1 MAGPVLLITGASSG
15 IGAATARHA
24 AAAGYRLVLAA
35 RRQEELEVLA
45 RELGGDE
52 RALAVPS
59 DVTEW
64 DDQQRLARAA
74 LDAFGRIDAV
84 FANAGFGAA
93 RGFLESTP
101 EHWRSMVLTN
111 IYGVALTI
119 RATLT
124 ALKKSS
130 GHVVLTGSVAGRKAL
145 PGSLYS
151 ATKWAVTAMGESL
164 RQEVQRHGRPRDG
177 RRAGD
182 GRHAVLRQPGR
193 RLGAADRGRRCRGRH
208 VRTRPAA
215 ARRRERDPRAA
226 HVAIGIDGGVGMG
239 YRAATIDELGDG
251 FMRKVREPLGVT
263 AFGVN
268 ALVLPAGTEWF
279 NHRHERQDELYVVQ
293 RGRAGFDVDGET
305 FELGPGGLCHV
316 EAATARQVWNAGE
329 DDLVLVIVGGKDGY
343 VGRDGQLV
351 DPDDLERRIAAGKDD
366 PEAVK
371 RR

>member
-1 MAGPVLLITGASSG
+1 MAEPVLLITGASSG

-74 LDAFGRIDAV
+74 LDGFGRIDAV

-164 RQEVQRHGRPRDG
+164 RQEVDGTGVRVTVVEPGMVDTPFFDNPVGDSGPLTADDVAEAVMFALGRPR
-177 RRAGD
+177 
-182 GRHAVLRQPGR
+182 
-193 RLGAADRGRRCRGRH
+193 H
-208 VRTRPAA
+208 VDVNEILVRPTSQSA
-215 ARRRERDPRAA
+215 
-226 HVAIGIDGGVGMG
+226 
-239 YRAATIDELGDG
+239 
-251 FMRKVREPLGVT
+251 
-263 AFGVN
+263 
-268 ALVLPAGTEWF
+268 
-279 NHRHERQDELYVVQ
+279 
-293 RGRAGFDVDGET
+293 
-305 FELGPGGLCHV
+305 
-316 EAATARQVWNAGE
+316 
-329 DDLVLVIVGGKDGY
+329 
-343 VGRDGQLV
+343 
-351 DPDDLERRIAAGKDD
+351 
-366 PEAVK
+366 
-371 RR
+371 